1 MERLKYDPNTGHTPK
16 EPHDPWFG
24 IEQEYI
30 VTGKDG
36 MPVSY
41 DNTKYDYASL
51 GKFLSYS
58 SIS

>member
-1 MERLKYDPNTGHTPK
+1 
-16 EPHDPWFG
+16 
-24 IEQEYI
+24 
-30 VTGKDG
+30 

-58 SIS
+58 SISWMNKHSVNVE